1 MRSLVGAVV
10 ALLLLAA
17 LYKPCVAQS
26 DIAGIAWFDQGQNL
40 MIIHE
45 NGEISYQ
52 GWYVGS
58 FFKWIIR
65 QGMTLGNFWHTSS
78 DSVHV
83 DARIVGFDFEEFES
97 PPPTTTLGRLFRPG
111 TCIVLLEDGRWFTRP
126 AVQDSLGF
134 RLVDQVPEELS
145 EMRLER

>member
-10 ALLLLAA
+10 ALLFLAA
-17 LYKPCVAQS
+17 LCEPCVAQS
-26 DIAGIAWFDQGQNL
+26 DIAGIAWIDQGRNL

-52 GWYVGS
+52 GWAVPTH
-58 FFKWIIR
+58 FVWIIR
-65 QGMTLGNFWHTSS
+65 GGMTVGNFWHATS
-78 DSVHV
+78 DSVRAN
-83 DARIVGFDFEEFES
+83 ARIVGFDFEEFES
-97 PPPTTTLGRLFRPG
+97 PPPTTTLGRRFRPG

-126 AVQDSLGF
+126 AVSDSLGF
-134 RLVDQVPEELS
+134 RLADQLPEELS